1 MAVVTNFKGDFLYL
15 SAENIVVPHCFTTRQ
30 GGVSSGIFDSLNIG
44 RHRGDSDEN
53 IDRNFER
60 LAEAMDIETDGLV
73 LARQTHSDIV
83 RRVIKADHRTLDHR
97 DYPECD
103 ALITNDPGCGL
114 VIFTADC
121 TPILLWDPIT
131 GAVGAAHAG
140 WRGTVARIGSKTVQA
155 MMEAF
160 GCRPEDIYAA
170 IGPNIGQC
178 CFETDRDV
186 PHAVLA
192 VLGDEG
198 TRFIR
203 KSEEKYHVDLKG
215 VNEVLLRRAGVE
227 NIRVSEECTACR
239 PDRFWSH
246 RVTRGERGALAAII
260 KCEGGKER

>member
-140 WRGTVARIGSKTVQA
+140 WRGTAARTMRA
-155 MMEAF
+155 AF
-160 GCRPEDIYAA
+160 GSEAD
-170 IGPNIGQC
+170 
-178 CFETDRDV
+178 
-186 PHAVLA
+186 L
-192 VLGDEG
+192 
-198 TRFIR
+198 FIR
-203 KSEEKYHVDLKG
+203 FDGEKYYSDLKRL
-215 VNEVLLRRAGVE
+215 NSLDLRRAGVRQIE
-227 NIRVSEECTACR
+227 ISEACTMCEHQ
-239 PDRFWSH
+239 RFWSH
-246 RVTRGERGALAAII
+246 RYTKGERGSQGAVIVCQGVL
-260 KCEGGKER
+260 R

>member
-178 CFETDRDV
+178 CFQTDEDV
-186 PHAVLA
+186 PQAMRA
-192 VLGDEG
+192 SFGSEAEP
-198 TRFIR
+198 FIR
-203 KSEEKYHVDLKG
+203 FDGEKYYSDLKRL
-215 VNEVLLRRAGVE
+215 NALDLRRAGVRQIE
-227 NIRVSEECTACR
+227 VSEACTMCEHQ
-239 PDRFWSH
+239 RFWSH
-246 RVTRGERGALAAII
+246 RYTKGERGSQGAVIVCQGVL
-260 KCEGGKER
+260 R

>member
-1 MAVVTNFKGDFLYL
+1 MAVVTNFKGNFLYL

-178 CFETDRDV
+178 CFQTDEDV
-186 PHAVLA
+186 PQAMRA
-192 VLGDEG
+192 SFGSEAEP
-198 TRFIR
+198 FIR
-203 KSEEKYHVDLKG
+203 FDGEKYYSDLKRL
-215 VNEVLLRRAGVE
+215 NALDLRRAGVRQIE
-227 NIRVSEECTACR
+227 V
-239 PDRFWSH
+239 DRKS
-246 RVTRGERGALAAII
+246 VV
-260 KCEGGKER
+260 